1 MNLPSRG
8 VGSVVLQMRLI
19 MTTVLKDKDPLIV
32 PVSIRRRAG
41 LRPGDRIEFKAS
53 RGVITI
59 VNQSQHPLTEGT
71 PEQRRVIDAQLAEGL
86 DDIRKGRVSPRFDSV
101 EEMLASLKG
110 TSPKATRKAAR
121 AAKTPSR

>member
-1 MNLPSRG
+1 
-8 VGSVVLQMRLI
+8 MRLI

-59 VNQSQHPLTEGT
+59 VNQSQLPLTEGT

>member
-8 VGSVVLQMRLI
+8 VGSVILQMRLI

-32 PVSIRRRAG
+32 PLSIRRRAG

-59 VNQSQHPLTEGT
+59 VNQSQLPLTEGT

-110 TSPKATRKAAR
+110 NSPKATRKAAR